1 MKTSLNILQRRFI
14 WAVIPAALAFTGCG
28 DDEDS
33 ATPAPEQG
41 RVVVVNGAAGI
52 NVPVKVLAGDAEKA
66 SLAYGQNSS
75 YTNLNTGDQIF
86 KVNVASSGQNVVTQ
100 PSYKIENNKSYSYF
114 LYTPSATVNG
124 AGLIAPDDLTAPAAN
139 KAKIRL
145 VNLALATTGPLR
157 LSQQLAVGYSDIIPD
172 VAFPGVS
179 NFIEINPGPL
189 NLAVSAGNPSLP
201 VYQVGDGSGT
211 GTGTKTY
218 EAGKIYTVVVRG
230 DANNL
235 DPERKPRAVLM
246 QNN

>member
-1 MKTSLNILQRRFI
+1 MKTLLNILQRRFLLA
-14 WAVIPAALAFTGCG
+14 AVPAALVFSGCG
-28 DDEDS
+28 EDDDS
-33 ATPAPEQG
+33 AAPAPDQG

-66 SLAYGQNSS
+66 SVAYGQNSS

-100 PSYKIENNKSYSYF
+100 PAFKIEKDKSYSYF
-114 LYTPSATVNG
+114 LYTPSATTAG
-124 AGLIAPDDLTAPAAN
+124 AGLFATDDLTAPATG

-145 VNLALATTGPLR
+145 VNLALASTGPLR

-179 NFIEINPGPL
+179 NFIEINAGPL

-201 VYQVGDGSGT
+201 IYQVGDGSGT

-235 DPERKPRAVLM
+235 DPERKPKAVLM